1 MSDGFVEQLFE
12 GVVTKRSKRGSGLRL
27 DELSG
32 DESRST
38 MGKTFSGNA
47 KVTAPQAPPPFCS
60 PKHHNRLFGE
70 DPLYVEKLAA
80 AERGNSWQ
88 YDDNAKNTVLLNEE
102 TEEKRTSVLNV
113 LDDLMHAEVIDE
125 VTAALEAARN
135 KGGKTSSRSSTE
147 ATNELQAHNSALKHE
162 FQKPFPIDQ
171 PGPFADTPT

>member
-1 MSDGFVEQLFE
+1 MGLSSSSLRELLQKGRNAVRDYAWTSSRVTRVGVQWVKLFL
-12 GVVTKRSKRGSGLRL
+12 VTRKLLRL
-27 DELSG
+27 RLH
-32 DESRST
+32 RL
-38 MGKTFSGNA
+38 FVA
-47 KVTAPQAPPPFCS
+47 Q
-60 PKHHNRLFGE
+60 KHHNRLFGE